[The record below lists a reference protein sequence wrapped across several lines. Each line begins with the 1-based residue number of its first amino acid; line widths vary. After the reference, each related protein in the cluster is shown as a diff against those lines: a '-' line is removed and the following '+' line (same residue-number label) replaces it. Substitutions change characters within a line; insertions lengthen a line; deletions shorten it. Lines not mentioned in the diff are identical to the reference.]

1 MNLRWGMHCHQARGV
16 VTSVCS
22 RSTTEVVSLVR
33 LWSRA
38 ISDLTSAIS
47 YVRTFDNFC
56 CPVGDNYLY
65 VFKGALRA
73 PGRGW
78 QPRLNRRRATQALAP
93 MRRSSPQPAGRRSP
107 GKRFARRAPR
117 AALRP
122 CGPRRR
128 RRALRPRTGRSWRA
142 AARASTRRARQ
153 ELPSSRRSSI
163 EPGKITIK
171 SALRASLRD
180 GASATLDADLPRLV
194 RRLSGAWSGLEA
206 TAAPGLAGVGR
217 GPSALDSD
225 V

>member
-22 RSTTEVVSLVR
+22 HSTTEVVSLVR

-93 MRRSSPQPAGRRSP
+93 MRRSSPSQPDGVHPGNGSHAGRLVPLLGPAGHGGVGALYVPAPAAAGGPPQGPAPGAPGKSCHPPGDPALNRARSP
-107 GKRFARRAPR
+107 
-117 AALRP
+117 
-122 CGPRRR
+122 
-128 RRALRPRTGRSWRA
+128 S
-142 AARASTRRARQ
+142 RARCARHCVMAQ
-153 ELPSSRRSSI
+153 APLLTLIFLGSFGAYREHGADWRQP
-163 EPGKITIK
+163 
-171 SALRASLRD
+171 LRQ
-180 GASATLDADLPRLV
+180 
-194 RRLSGAWSGLEA
+194 AWREW
-206 TAAPGLAGVGR
+206 AGGR
-217 GPSALDSD
+217 AR
-225 V
+225 

>member
-22 RSTTEVVSLVR
+22 HSTTEVVSLVR

-93 MRRSSPQPAGRRSP
+93 MRRSSPSQPDGVHPGNGSHAGRLVPLLGPAGH
-107 GKRFARRAPR
+107 GGVGALYVAAP
-117 AALRP
+117 
-122 CGPRRR
+122 
-128 RRALRPRTGRSWRA
+128 A
-142 AARASTRRARQ
+142 AAGGPPQ
-153 ELPSSRRSSI
+153 GP
-163 EPGKITIK
+163 
-171 SALRASLRD
+171 
-180 GASATLDADLPRLV
+180 